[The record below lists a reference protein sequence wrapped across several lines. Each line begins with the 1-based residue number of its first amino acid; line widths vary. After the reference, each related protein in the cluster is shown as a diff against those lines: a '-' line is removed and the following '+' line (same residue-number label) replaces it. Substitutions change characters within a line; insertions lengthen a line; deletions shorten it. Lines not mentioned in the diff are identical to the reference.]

1 MGISPRH
8 GSHAALPIACDAL
21 NARTVAVRKYHC
33 IFCVSSPASRYT
45 CFPARCWSL
54 GCPGGDNLTRI
65 ASWRTRRMAR
75 RKRNVSDLPY
85 TAPPLSCAAFFV
97 KVQNGFA
104 AASAAERKRG
114 REKASRRCG
123 LFLCLKGEDSHHQF
137 CLQPFPNVV
146 VYAKIDVPAL
156 VLQHFSGYIAR
167 LSMRKLYDERGNVY
181 FGVDH
186 DIRERLQAKLMRA
199 VLTFRTEE

>member
-54 GCPGGDNLTRI
+54 GCPGGDNLTQI

-85 TAPPLSCAAFFV
+85 VCARVVASPQLSLSCAAFFF

-114 REKASRRCG
+114 REKASRRRYG
-123 LFLCLKGEDSHHQF
+123 YSSVLK
-137 CLQPFPNVV
+137 V
-146 VYAKIDVPAL
+146 
-156 VLQHFSGYIAR
+156 
-167 LSMRKLYDERGNVY
+167 
-181 FGVDH
+181 
-186 DIRERLQAKLMRA
+186 
-199 VLTFRTEE
+199 RTAIISFACSRSRMSWSTPK

>member
-54 GCPGGDNLTRI
+54 GCPGGDNLARI

-85 TAPPLSCAAFFV
+85 AAPPLSYAAFFF
-97 KVQNGFA
+97 KVQNGCA
-104 AASAAERKRG
+104 ACVSSGTEKGVRV
-114 REKASRRCG
+114 KASRRRCG
-123 LFLCLKGEDSHHQF
+123 YSSVLK
-137 CLQPFPNVV
+137 V
-146 VYAKIDVPAL
+146 
-156 VLQHFSGYIAR
+156 
-167 LSMRKLYDERGNVY
+167 
-181 FGVDH
+181 
-186 DIRERLQAKLMRA
+186 
-199 VLTFRTEE
+199 RTAIISFACSRSRMSWSTPK

>member
-65 ASWRTRRMAR
+65 ASWRTHRMAR

-85 TAPPLSCAAFFV
+85 AAPPLSCAAFFV

-114 REKASRRCG
+114 REKASAAAAVYSSA
-123 LFLCLKGEDSHHQF
+123 LK
-137 CLQPFPNVV
+137 V
-146 VYAKIDVPAL
+146 
-156 VLQHFSGYIAR
+156 
-167 LSMRKLYDERGNVY
+167 
-181 FGVDH
+181 
-186 DIRERLQAKLMRA
+186 
-199 VLTFRTEE
+199 RTAIISFACSRSRMSWSTPK

>member
-85 TAPPLSCAAFFV
+85 AAPPLSCGGVRKVLSLGKLRQRHALIFPVLCFGLIFQRRPVSAFKLFPTL
-97 KVQNGFA
+97 
-104 AASAAERKRG
+104 RKYG
-114 REKASRRCG
+114 LSPCG
-123 LFLCLKGEDSHHQF
+123 EVCPG
-137 CLQPFPNVV
+137 
-146 VYAKIDVPAL
+146 A
-156 VLQHFSGYIAR
+156 
-167 LSMRKLYDERGNVY
+167 
-181 FGVDH
+181 
-186 DIRERLQAKLMRA
+186 
-199 VLTFRTEE
+199 